1 MKRLLVAIAI
11 IIPLAV
17 GGCAG
22 TPAGEII
29 RAATGTFVNPVG
41 QINIYQVKE
50 GYAAVL
56 EVADGWRDY
65 CWPTSP
71 FKSYADLMKDP
82 ISRTLCQNRRNTL
95 RIINAADDKAFDALT
110 RAEKFII
117 ANPTVNAAAIV
128 SEAWA
133 AVQDFKR
140 VASNTAIAIAPK

>member
-1 MKRLLVAIAI
+1 MKRFLIICAVA
-11 IIPLAV
+11 LSL

-41 QINIYQVKE
+41 TVNIYQAKQ

-56 EVADGWRDY
+56 EVANGWREY
-65 CWPTSP
+65 CWPTAP

-82 ISRTLCQNRRNTL
+82 VSRALCQNRRNTL
-95 RIINAADDKAFDALT
+95 RIVNAADDKAFDALT
-110 RAEKFII
+110 RAERFIVT
-117 ANPTVNAAAIV
+117 NPTINAATIV

-140 VASNTAIAIAPK
+140 VASNTAVAIAPK